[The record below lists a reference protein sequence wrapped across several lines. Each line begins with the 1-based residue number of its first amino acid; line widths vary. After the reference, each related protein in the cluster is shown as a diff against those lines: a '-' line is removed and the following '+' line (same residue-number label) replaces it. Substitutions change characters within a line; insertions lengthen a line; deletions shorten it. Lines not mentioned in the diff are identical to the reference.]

1 MTEIEQALSQEQALV
16 KRQQH
21 IETALASAENN
32 LLQYQSNYRSG
43 LFTILDLLTVQ
54 QQTYDLQ
61 AQLDDLIYQRL
72 LNRISLGL
80 ALGLEAKA

>member
-1 MTEIEQALSQEQALV
+1 
-16 KRQQH
+16 
-21 IETALASAENN
+21 
-32 LLQYQSNYRSG
+32 
-43 LFTILDLLTVQ
+43 
-54 QQTYDLQ
+54 LQ

>member
-1 MTEIEQALSQEQALV
+1 
-16 KRQQH
+16 
-21 IETALASAENN
+21 
-32 LLQYQSNYRSG
+32 
-43 LFTILDLLTVQ
+43 VQ

-80 ALGLEAKA
+80 ALGLEVRA